1 MQFKNSRLKIL
12 ENVPEVLITE
22 FECIHNQID
31 ELGLI
36 PQMSDDDFMLL
47 IMSNLP
53 EEYEAVLTDVE
64 NRLILESGEKIT
76 IELISQQL
84 NAPFKTLQSKKDE
97 VKEEEKALAAI
108 KKHIEL

>member
-1 MQFKNSRLKIL
+1 M

-22 FECIHNQID
+22 FEGIHNQID

-76 IELISQQL
+76 IELISQ
-84 NAPFKTLQSKKDE
+84 
-97 VKEEEKALAAI
+97 
-108 KKHIEL
+108 